1 MSAVSIRKKVNQNQ
15 AVMKPHCDLVGGISV
30 VFNPEVCISEQCDQH
45 FSHLRNWN
53 PDGFFG
59 LAKVARPLPCLIK
72 HPVVKFSDVFIR
84 EGSGSLDIPPGESP
98 SPPSQDG
105 LALPLIQ
112 FFPGGQ
118 VGNQVT
124 QFLWCERRVPVP
136 NI

>member
-59 LAKVARPLPCLIK
+59 LAKIARPLPRLIK

-84 EGSGSLDIPPGESP
+84 EGSGSLDIPP
-98 SPPSQDG
+98 
-105 LALPLIQ
+105 AKAH
-112 FFPGGQ
+112 
-118 VGNQVT
+118 
-124 QFLWCERRVPVP
+124 RRPRRMFSRSHSFSSSRVAKLG
-136 NI
+136 IRSLSSS